1 MDYIDFQTQDV
12 FVTVTRYAMAVN
24 NKSKKSHSCGI
35 LLYREYFRTDNYDL
49 AMHLKYR
56 RFFFIGA

>member
-1 MDYIDFQTQDV
+1 M
-12 FVTVTRYAMAVN
+12 TVTRYAMVVN

-35 LLYREYFRTDNYDL
+35 LLYREYFRTDDYDL

-56 RFFFIGA
+56 RFFFIGT

>member
-1 MDYIDFQTQDV
+1 MECINFQTQDV
-12 FVTVTRYAMAVN
+12 SVTVTYHTMIVN
-24 NKSKKSHSCGI
+24 HKSNSFCFCRVS
-35 LLYREYFRTDNYDL
+35 LYEERFQTGDYDL